1 MRARNI
7 KPGFFKN
14 EDLVEIDPM
23 GRLLFIGLWMM
34 ADREGRLED
43 RPRRIKMEVFPGD
56 NCDVDAL
63 LDELQKWGFINRYE
77 VDGSRYI
84 QVLNF
89 QKHQN
94 PNPKEAASRIPAPQ
108 NTQENNPDCIQ
119 NVSRLDPDCIQNIS
133 DTAESLLSESPLLNP
148 ESISSSNSS
157 GGSESNGASPS
168 AAEIAKTCRKSG
180 IQCQAQHPLVIELA
194 RQKIPIGT
202 LQQACEESR
211 RNGATSIK
219 YVVKVLESWAD
230 KARTMNVNGAKPP
243 DGRKKM
249 SLEEA
254 IAARHAAQEKMIVDA
269 PVTEVVCG
277 QIGC

>member
-108 NTQENNPDCIQ
+108 NTLENNPDCIQ
-119 NVSRLDPDCIQNIS
+119 NISRLDPDCIQNIS
-133 DTAESLLSESPLLNP
+133 DTAEYPLLNP
-148 ESISSSNSS
+148 ESLNTESLNPETQTTVVVAQPDEPPNPVVRLLVKS
-157 GGSESNGASPS
+157 GVCRNPHDPKMLALVRNKVPYETVQEAV
-168 AAEIAKTCRKSG
+168 ELAKRKSAMNIG
-180 IQCQAQHPLVIELA
+180 FVVGVIENWQKQADGMKANGSTRPPGKPKSTKEQLA
-194 RQKIPIGT
+194 EYHAQKEAQLKTIDVEVKE
-202 LQQACEESR
+202 LQ
-211 RNGATSIK
+211 
-219 YVVKVLESWAD
+219 
-230 KARTMNVNGAKPP
+230 
-243 DGRKKM
+243 
-249 SLEEA
+249 
-254 IAARHAAQEKMIVDA
+254 
-269 PVTEVVCG
+269 
-277 QIGC
+277 